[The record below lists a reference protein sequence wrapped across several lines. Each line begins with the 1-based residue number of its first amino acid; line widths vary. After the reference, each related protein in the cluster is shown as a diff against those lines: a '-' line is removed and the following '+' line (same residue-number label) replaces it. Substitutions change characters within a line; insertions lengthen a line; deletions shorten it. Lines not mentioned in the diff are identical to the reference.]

1 MRGKQKTI
9 YFESDSWILIPTIEN
24 LKSKMG
30 KGCGL
35 REERQGQ
42 SDFRFLIW
50 DFRLGTVR
58 QIDFRLRIFD
68 FGLI

>member
-1 MRGKQKTI
+1 
-9 YFESDSWILIPTIEN
+9 
-24 LKSKMG
+24 MG
-30 KGCGL
+30 EGCGL
-35 REERQGQ
+35 REKRQGQGQ